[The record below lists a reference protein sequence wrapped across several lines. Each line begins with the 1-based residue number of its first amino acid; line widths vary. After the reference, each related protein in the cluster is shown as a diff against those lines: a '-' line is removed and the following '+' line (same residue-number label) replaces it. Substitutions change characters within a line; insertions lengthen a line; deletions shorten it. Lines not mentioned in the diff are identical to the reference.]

1 MAGRRNRCPGRFDM
15 KILIDM
21 NLSPEWLSVLKAAG
35 HEVVHWSDIGEQ
47 SARDNEI
54 LSWAKLRGYVIFA
67 HDLDF
72 GTILAA
78 TQADAPSVFQIRT
91 QDITPKNRLDLVLS
105 ALDKFREQLLKGAL
119 ISIDED
125 TSRARILPLR

>member
-1 MAGRRNRCPGRFDM
+1 M

-21 NLSPEWLSVLKAAG
+21 NLSPEWVSVLKAAG
-35 HEVVHWSDIGEQ
+35 HEAVHWSHIGQQ
-47 SARDNEI
+47 SARDTEI
-54 LSWAKLRGYVIFA
+54 LSWAKSHGYVVFT

-91 QDITPKNRLDLVLS
+91 QDITPQNRLDLVLS
-105 ALDKFREQLLKGAL
+105 ALDEFREQLLKGAL

-125 TSRARILPLR
+125 TSRARILPLS